1 MPHRFFLPSISVAN
15 ETVKIQDKKAIHQIT
30 KVLRLKK
37 NDVFMLFSHL
47 SEYELAIKEVSPHQI
62 VTTVLDTKK
71 TNREPTKRT
80 VLYQSL
86 LKKDKFEWVL
96 QKGTELG
103 ISTFVPI
110 ISDNSI
116 VREISPHKFQRYL
129 NIIKEATEQC
139 GGQKPAELKE
149 PVAFENAILTA
160 AKMPGQKI
168 IGWEGEL
175 NNRLSKKI
183 DKQTKEYHL
192 FIGPEGGFSAQEIEI
207 AKTNNFI
214 AVSLGRRI
222 LRAETAA
229 IAATSI
235 ILLS

>member
-1 MPHRFFLPSISVAN
+1 MPHRFFLPSIFVEN
-15 ETVKIQDKKAIHQIT
+15 ETVVIQDKKTICQIS

-37 NDVFMLFSHL
+37 NDVFIIFSNVL
-47 SEYELAIKEVSPHQI
+47 EYELIIKEINPRQI
-62 VTTVLDTKK
+62 VTAVLDTRKPS
-71 TNREPTKRT
+71 REPKKRII
-80 VLYQSL
+80 LYQSL
-86 LKKDKFEWVL
+86 LKKDKFEWIL

-103 ISTFVPI
+103 ISAFVPI
-110 ISDNSI
+110 ISGNSV
-116 VREISPHKFQRYL
+116 VREISPHKLQRYL

-149 PVAFENAILTA
+149 PVTFENAIQTA
-160 AKMPGQKI
+160 AERSSQKI
-168 IGWEGEL
+168 IAWEGES
-175 NNRLSKKI
+175 NNKLSEKI
-183 DKQTKEYHL
+183 DKQAKEYHL
-192 FIGPEGGFSAQEIEI
+192 FIGPEGGFSPQEIEI

-214 AVSLGRRI
+214 VVSLGQRI